1 MGSEIMSFLNQ
12 ALGWIFFR
20 ILQLW
25 GWVFRLLP
33 FQIKQL
39 LAYFGGCFWF
49 YVIGFRVR
57 TVLLNLSFVFPRL
70 KEESNAEF
78 KKRIYT
84 LARRNFQNYF
94 LLFFECLEKTTWSYE
109 TLKKKVLISGLDHLK
124 KATREGKGVYI
135 LTAHIGNWEVMLALS
150 KIIKVPLSCIVR
162 YVRNS
167 FWDEVL
173 KLSRTSF
180 EVNLLSEKSS
190 GITAFKA
197 FKKGHLVCFVLDQH
211 TGEPHGILAQ
221 FLGLKAWSAKG
232 LAILSSR
239 TEGTIIPTYSYR
251 ERGIIH
257 VVFEEALDVSDLGE
271 CKEEYQ
277 ILAHVQRSN
286 DRMESW
292 IRKHPEQYFW
302 VHRRF
307 KAHFDYKKTPLP
319 F

>member
-1 MGSEIMSFLNQ
+1 MRFLN
-12 ALGWIFFR
+12 R
-20 ILQLW
+20 IL
-25 GWVFRLLP
+25 GGFFFRLLQSWGWWLRVLP
-33 FQIKQL
+33 FQVKQA
-39 LAYFGGCFWF
+39 LAYLAGCFWF
-49 YVIGFRVR
+49 YFIGFRVR

-78 KKRIYT
+78 KKRIYS

-94 LLFFECLEKTTWSYE
+94 LLFFECLEKTTWSYK
-109 TLKKKVLISGLDHLK
+109 TLQKKVSISGIEHLK
-124 KATREGKGVYI
+124 KATESGKGVYI

-150 KIIKVPLSCIVR
+150 KIVQIPLSCIVR

-173 KLSRTSF
+173 KISRTSF

-190 GITAFKA
+190 GISAVKA

-211 TGEPHGILAQ
+211 TGEPHGVLAR

-239 TEGTIIPTYSYR
+239 TEGVIIPTYSYR
-251 ERGIIH
+251 EGGLIH
-257 VVFEEALDVSDLGE
+257 VVFEEAMDVSDLGE
-271 CKEEYQ
+271 CKEQTQ

-307 KAHFDYKKTPLP
+307 KAHFDYKKAILP

>member
-1 MGSEIMSFLNQ
+1 MNLLNQ
-12 ALGWIFFR
+12 VFGWIFFR
-20 ILQLW
+20 VLQLW
-25 GWVFRLLP
+25 GWGLRVLP
-33 FQIKQL
+33 FQVKKG
-39 LAYFGGCFWF
+39 LAYLGGCFWF

-70 KEESNAEF
+70 KEESNVDF
-78 KKRIYT
+78 KKRIYS

-94 LLFFECLEKTTWSYE
+94 LLLFECLEKTTWSYE
-109 TLKKKVLISGLDHLK
+109 VLQRKVSISGIEHLR
-124 KATREGKGVYI
+124 KATEGGKGVYI

-150 KIIKVPLSCIVR
+150 KIVQIPLSCIVR

-190 GITAFKA
+190 GLTAFKA

-211 TGEPHGILAQ
+211 TGEPHGVLAR
-221 FLGLKAWSAKG
+221 FMGLKAWSAKG
-232 LAILSSR
+232 LAILASR
-239 TEGTIIPTYSYR
+239 TGGAIIPTYSYR
-251 ERGIIH
+251 KRGVIH
-257 VVFEEALDVSDLGE
+257 VVFEEALDVSDLGQ
-271 CKEEYQ
+271 CKDDEQ

-307 KAHFDYKKTPLP
+307 KAQFDYKKATLP

>member
-1 MGSEIMSFLNQ
+1 MKVFIQ
-12 ALGWIFFR
+12 VLGWFF
-20 ILQLW
+20 
-25 GWVFRLLP
+25 FRLL
-33 FQIKQL
+33 QILGWSLRILPLSFKQS
-39 LAYFGGCFWF
+39 LAYLAGCFWF
-49 YVIGFRVR
+49 YVLGFRAR
-57 TVLLNLSFVFPRL
+57 TVLLNLSYVFPRL

-78 KKRIYT
+78 KKRIYS

-94 LLFFECLEKTTWSYE
+94 LLLFECLEKTTWSYA
-109 TLKKKVLISGLDHLK
+109 TLQKKVRISGLENLK
-124 KATREGKGVYI
+124 KATEGGKGAYI
-135 LTAHIGNWEVMLALS
+135 LAAHIGNWEVMLALS
-150 KIIKVPLSCIVR
+150 KIVHIPLSCIVR

-211 TGEPHGILAQ
+211 TGEPHGVLAR

-239 TEGTIIPTYSYR
+239 TGGSIIPTYSYR
-251 ERGIIH
+251 ENGIVH
-257 VVFEEALDVSDLGE
+257 VVFEDELEVADLGE
-271 CKEEYQ
+271 CQEPEQ
-277 ILAHVQRSN
+277 ILAHVQRAN
-286 DRMESW
+286 DRMETW

-307 KAHFDYKKTPLP
+307 KAQFDYKKATLP

>member
-1 MGSEIMSFLNQ
+1 MKFVNRILGSF
-12 ALGWIFFR
+12 FFR
-20 ILQLW
+20 ILQSW
-25 GWVFRLLP
+25 GWWLRVLP
-33 FQIKQL
+33 YQVKNG
-39 LAYFGGCFWF
+39 LAFIAGCFWF

-57 TVLLNLSFVFPRL
+57 TVLLNLAYVFPRL

-78 KKRIYT
+78 KKRIYS
-84 LARRNFQNYF
+84 LGRKNFQNYF
-94 LLFFECLEKTTWSYE
+94 LLLFECLEKTTWSYS
-109 TLKKKVLISGLDHLK
+109 TLQSKVSISGMEHLK
-124 KATREGKGVYI
+124 KAVEGGRGVYI

-150 KIIKVPLSCIVR
+150 KIVKIPLSCIVR

-173 KLSRTSF
+173 TLSRSSF

-211 TGEPHGILAQ
+211 TGEPHGVLAS
-221 FLGLKAWSAKG
+221 FMGLKAWSAKG

-239 TEGTIIPTYSYR
+239 TGGAIIPTYSYR
-251 ERGIIH
+251 EQGIIH
-257 VVFEEALDVSDLGE
+257 VVFEEELQVKDLGE
-271 CKEEYQ
+271 CDEPEK

-286 DRMESW
+286 DRMEAW

>member
-1 MGSEIMSFLNQ
+1 MKVLNKVM
-12 ALGWIFFR
+12 GWIFFR
-20 ILQLW
+20 LLQFW
-25 GWVFRLLP
+25 GWSLRILP
-33 FQIKQL
+33 LKIKKSI
-39 LAYFGGCFWF
+39 AYIAGCFWF

-78 KKRIYT
+78 KKRIYS
-84 LARRNFQNYF
+84 LAQRNFQNYF
-94 LLFFECLEKTTWSYE
+94 LLLFECLEKTTWSYR
-109 TLKKKVLISGLDHLK
+109 TLQKKVSIEGIENLK
-124 KATREGKGVYI
+124 KATEGGKGVYI

-150 KIIKVPLSCIVR
+150 KIVKIPLSCIVR

-180 EVNLLSEKSS
+180 EVNLLAEKSS

-197 FKKGHLVCFVLDQH
+197 FKKGHIVCFVLDQH
-211 TGEPHGILAQ
+211 TGEPHGVLAR
-221 FLGLKAWSAKG
+221 FMGLRAWSAKG
-232 LAILSSR
+232 LAILATR
-239 TEGTIIPTYSYR
+239 TSGVIIPTYSYR
-251 ERGIIH
+251 KEGIIH
-257 VVFEEALDVSDLGE
+257 VVFEKELDVSDLGE
-271 CKEEYQ
+271 CKDPEQ

-292 IRKHPEQYFW
+292 IRKYPEQYFW

-307 KAHFDYKKTPLP
+307 KAHFDYRKTSLP